1 MPLPY
6 EFNIFNIPLETAGVL
21 QAVGVRKSRAQ
32 AKERSWLKNTLFEG
46 ISLRAEALEWVRV
59 FKKSVQNK
67 KRGPGA
73 KEFGHD
79 PTGSEEPIKLF

>member
-1 MPLPY
+1 M
-6 EFNIFNIPLETAGVL
+6 
-21 QAVGVRKSRAQ
+21 
-32 AKERSWLKNTLFEG
+32 LFEG
-46 ISLRAEALEWVRV
+46 ISLRVEALEWVRV

-79 PTGSEEPIKLF
+79 PAGSEEPIKLF